1 MAELTYINV
10 RNVTTHNIGVT
21 TFLNGNWNG
30 FNIKPDGIL
39 KMHVDDIQRLKN
51 ECTLFRDGELVLE
64 MEKPEVAEFAEA
76 VGINPEEKI
85 TLSDAE
91 IEKMLKGKVA
101 NLKAWIEEQKP
112 WDRGRIYD
120 MAIEMDLPQ
129 SKMRVVQELM
139 PIEAT
144 FAENKRLE
152 EEEKAEEARNKKK

>member
-10 RNVTTHNIGVT
+10 RNVTTHNVGVT

-51 ECTLFRDGELVLE
+51 ECTLFQDGELVLE
-64 MEKPEVAEFAEA
+64 MEKPEVAAFAEA
-76 VGINPEEKI
+76 VGIESVEQVA
-85 TLSDAE
+85 LSDVE
-91 IEKMLKGKVA
+91 IEKMLKGKAA
-101 NLKAWIEEQKP
+101 NLKAWVEEQKP

-120 MAIEMDLPQ
+120 MAVLMDLPQ
-129 SKMRVVQELM
+129 SKMRIVQELM

-152 EEEKAEEARNKKK
+152 EEEKAAEIKSKKK